1 MTKKAGSSSLQDKIY
16 VGGETFGINFNT
28 FNLCVKNLMMM

>member
-16 VGGETFGINFNT
+16 VGGETFGIN
-28 FNLCVKNLMMM
+28 LCVKNLMMM